1 MNDAKDDEAVERWL
15 TSALVDEPLRDDG
28 FTTAVLDR
36 IHRRADRRRTLLT
49 IGWVAA
55 AIPVFTSIPGAS
67 VLWASVTP
75 ASLAAMMMLSA
86 LCSLV
91 WIATTD

>member
-1 MNDAKDDEAVERWL
+1 M
-15 TSALVDEPLRDDG
+15 VDLHDG
-28 FTTAVLDR
+28 FTTAVLNR
-36 IHRRADRRRTLLT
+36 IQRRADRRRTLLT

-55 AIPVFTSIPGAS
+55 AIAVFTSTSGAS
-67 VLWASVTP
+67 VSWAAVTP